1 MKLIG
6 NLLLIPFKLIIFI
19 LIIPL
24 IILNLVISMFAGF
37 SSMILNL
44 FTGLFGIIFIYQL
57 FTRTQTFYSIL
68 SALLL
73 FLFFGAIN
81 LILMFFPTTISL
93 ITKQMGKGLAFWF

>member
-6 NLLLIPFKLIIFI
+6 NLLLIPFKLIMLI

-24 IILNLVISMFAGF
+24 IILNLAISIFVGLG
-37 SSMILNL
+37 SVILNL
-44 FTGLFGIIFIYQL
+44 FTGLFGLIFIYQL
-57 FTRTQTFYSIL
+57 FTRIQTFYSIL

-81 LILMFFPTTISL
+81 LTLMFFPTTISL
-93 ITKQMGKGLAFWF
+93 ITKQMGKGLTFWF